1 MSVYKRANGRWM
13 ALLFVE
19 RRAGR
24 AIQRSLGTFN
34 TKKAAEF
41 AERAALEARSRGVDM
56 SAARITVGA
65 LVERYIERCRTKGL
79 APASIA
85 RYDEIARLHIIPALG
100 AISLSRLTAANVSEL
115 YTKAVKSGLSPKSV
129 RLIGGLLSASVRWAM
144 DRDLCVQ
151 NVVTKARGDLPKLV
165 RSPARSL
172 TEDEIRRL
180 RSSAAGTPWDLL
192 FLVSLCT
199 GARRSEV
206 AALRWASVDLDH
218 GRATIS
224 ESLTPTKDG
233 VAFKST
239 KTGVARVVS
248 LNSVAVIAL
257 RAQLARQDAERE
269 LVGAGYH
276 NHDLVFA
283 TPAGDPWHPR
293 SITNGFAR
301 RSREAGIVGA
311 RLHDLRHSAATWL
324 LQAGVD
330 VRTVAEV
337 LGHASAVT
345 TMQTYA
351 HVLPGAQEQAV
362 ERIADRLNATV
373 TASVGLSVG
382 LPDETGRKSTVRDGT
397 VPRPKALQRG
407 A

>member
-1 MSVYKRANGRWM
+1 
-13 ALLFVE
+13 
-19 RRAGR
+19 
-24 AIQRSLGTFN
+24 
-34 TKKAAEF
+34 
-41 AERAALEARSRGVDM
+41 
-56 SAARITVGA
+56 
-65 LVERYIERCRTKGL
+65 
-79 APASIA
+79 
-85 RYDEIARLHIIPALG
+85 
-100 AISLSRLTAANVSEL
+100 
-115 YTKAVKSGLSPKSV
+115 
-129 RLIGGLLSASVRWAM
+129 M

-172 TEDEIRRL
+172 TEDEIGRL
-180 RSSAAGTPWDLL
+180 RTATVDTPWELL

-248 LNSVAVIAL
+248 LNSVAVTAL
-257 RAQLARQDAERE
+257 RAQRARQNAERE
-269 LVGAGYH
+269 LIGPGYRDR
-276 NHDLVFA
+276 DLVFA
-283 TPAGDPWHPR
+283 TPVGDPWHPR

-301 RSREAGIVGA
+301 RSREAGIVGV

-351 HVLPGAQEQAV
+351 HVMPGAQEQAV
-362 ERIADRLNATV
+362 ERIADRLNATAA
-373 TASVGLSVG
+373 ASVGLSVG
-382 LPDETGRKSTVRDGT
+382 LQDETGRKTRVRNGT
-397 VPRPKALQRG
+397 ADRRKASRG
-407 A
+407 GASSH